1 MRSRWLIGTLSAAG
15 ALAAAFGLIAVTARP
30 APDHPY
36 FAQSNP
42 RIHVIAHRGG
52 AGLRPENTLAAFEHA
67 VALGAD
73 VLEMDVQPAADGA
86 IVVIHDAT
94 VDRTTD
100 GRGRVDSFTL
110 EKLRKLDAGHRWSGD
125 GGRSFPFRGKGIRIP
140 ALEEVFSGSPRTRM
154 IVEMKHGGAALAR
167 PLCELIRRSGM
178 TEKALVASMNVDAV
192 VAFRAACPEVL
203 TAMSAAEARV
213 FYGFHRAG
221 VEFACTPR
229 VMALLIP
236 DRLRD
241 RTLPTAALVE
251 AARRRNV
258 RIQIWTINDE
268 ERMRQLAQIGV
279 AGIMTDRPDRLLEVL
294 RRSGADRRH

>member
-1 MRSRWLIGTLSAAG
+1 MRRKWLIGTLSVAG
-15 ALAAAFGLIAVTARP
+15 ALAAFGLIAVTARP

-67 VALGAD
+67 VAVGAD
-73 VLEMDVQPAADGA
+73 VLEMDVQPTADGA

-110 EKLRKLDAGHRWSGD
+110 EDLRKLDAGHNWSND
-125 GGRSFPFRGKGIRIP
+125 GGRTHPVRGKEIRIP
-140 ALEEVFSGSPRTRM
+140 ALAEVFSRFPRTRM
-154 IVEMKHGGAALAR
+154 IVDMKHGGAALAR
-167 PLCELIRRSGM
+167 PLCELVRRSGM
-178 TEKALVASMNVDAV
+178 TEKALVASMNADAV
-192 VAFRAACPEVL
+192 AAFRAACPEVL

-213 FYGFHRAG
+213 FHGFHLAG
-221 VEFACTPR
+221 LEFAYTPP

-241 RTLPTAALVE
+241 RTLVTAALVE

-258 RIQIWTINDE
+258 RVQVWTVNDG

-279 AGIMTDRPDRLLEVL
+279 GGIMTDRPDRLMEVL
-294 RRSGADRRH
+294 GRSGAPR